1 MSHQTLSL
9 SLFVLFVVITLGIT
23 IWASRQT
30 KTAADFY
37 SAGRRIKGWQN
48 GIAIS
53 GDYMSAASFLGIAG
67 LISLFG
73 YDGFLY
79 SVGWLVAYL
88 TVLILVAELLRNS
101 GKYTMADVLAYRMR
115 QRPVRSAAALS
126 TVGVSIV
133 YLIAQ
138 MVGAGALV
146 KLLLGL
152 EGDAAAILAI
162 AGVGVLMIV
171 YVTFGGMIGTTWVQI
186 VKAVLLMAGTLL
198 LSFLVL
204 AKFGFSMNKMFA
216 DAATASGKG
225 DAFLAPGLR
234 FTSTIELVSLGLAL
248 VLGTAGLPHI
258 LIRFYTVPTAQ
269 AARKSVIWAIGI
281 IGGFYILTTFLG
293 FGAAALV
300 GHEAI
305 TKADKAGNM
314 AGPLLAQVIGGG
326 EGSFG
331 GDLFLA
337 FIAAVAF
344 ATILAVVAGLTITAS
359 SSFAHDFYANVMRR
373 GQERDEQAEV
383 RVARI
388 TALVIGAI
396 AIVLAS
402 FARGQNVAFLVGLA
416 FAVAASAN
424 LPTILFS
431 LYWKRFTTS
440 GAVTGILVGLFGSLL
455 LVVIGP
461 NVMGPKGLILKGS
474 EPLFPLEN
482 PGIVS
487 IPLGFAAAWLGTM
500 LSKEPA
506 SEEMFEELRV
516 RSLTGLGAEEA
527 EAAPAAPARSS
538 ATRPSG

>member
-9 SLFVLFVVITLGIT
+9 TLFTAFVVVTLGIT
-23 IWASRQT
+23 VWASRQT

-37 SAGRRIKGWQN
+37 SAGRRISGWQN
-48 GIAIS
+48 GVAIS

-126 TVGVSIV
+126 TVGVSIF

-152 EGDAAAILAI
+152 KGDTAAIAAI
-162 AGVGVLMIV
+162 VGVGVLMIV

-186 VKAVLLMAGTLL
+186 IKALLLMAGTLL
-198 LSFLVL
+198 LSILVL

-216 DAATASGKG
+216 DAAAASGKG
-225 DAFLAPGLR
+225 DAFLRPGLR
-234 FTSTIELVSLGLAL
+234 FSNTLELVSLGLAL

-269 AARKSVIWAIGI
+269 AARKSVNWAIGI
-281 IGGFYILTTFLG
+281 IGSFYIMTTFLG

-300 GHEAI
+300 GAKTI
-305 TKADKAGNM
+305 TAADKAGNM
-314 AGPLLAQVIGGG
+314 AGPLLARQIGGG
-326 EGSFG
+326 EGTFG

-359 SSFAHDFYANVMRR
+359 SSFAHDFYANVVRR
-373 GQERDEQAEV
+373 GERDEGAEV

-388 TALVIGAI
+388 TALFIGAI

-402 FARGQNVAFLVGLA
+402 FARGLNVAFLVGLA

-431 LYWKRFTTS
+431 LYWKRFNTT
-440 GAVTGILVGLFGSLL
+440 GAVVGILVGLFGCLL
-455 LVVIGP
+455 MVALGP
-461 NVMGPKGLILKGS
+461 NVIGPKGLMFKGS
-474 EPLFPLEN
+474 DPIFPLEN
-482 PGIVS
+482 PGIYS
-487 IPLGFAAAWLGTM
+487 IPLGFIAAWAGTM
-500 LSKEPA
+500 LSRERA
-506 SEEMFEELRV
+506 AEEMYDELRV
-516 RSLTGLGAEEA
+516 RALTGLGAEEA
-527 EAAPAAPARSS
+527 EGVAR
-538 ATRPSG
+538 A